1 MTPSSAGATA
11 GVGATGGRGRIDP
24 VGGSMREFALRF
36 RPFFV
41 YAAVFSLVINL
52 LMLAPALFM
61 IQVFDRVVT
70 SRSVETLV
78 VLGLVTIMALLF
90 IAFLDVIR
98 SRLLAGMGIS
108 MDKLLGP
115 RVLGDI
121 VKRAAVPGSAEA
133 IHGLRD
139 VSVLRSFLTGP
150 AIVALFDAPWVPIY
164 VVIIFLFHPL
174 LGAVAAVGALLML
187 AIAYLSERLTRD
199 ALGEMQTSSRV
210 AGRFAD
216 QTLRNAEVVGAMGM
230 GENLVRAWQALSGG
244 ALAMQYRA
252 SSASSVL
259 SSLSRFLRQFLQ
271 IAMLFAGAWL
281 VIAHAS
287 TTGVMIAA
295 TILLARALAPVEM
308 AISGWK
314 TLVDARSAY
323 ARLDQSL
330 EAAPREEAQTELEA
344 PKGLLSVE
352 RVIFG
357 FRGQDQPVIKGASF
371 RVEPG
376 EVLAIVGPS
385 AAGKSTLAR
394 LLVGMWKPQSG
405 VVRIDSADIAFWPR
419 ETLGP
424 YIGYLPQDV
433 ELFAGSVSQ
442 NISRLGELDSA
453 AVIKAAQS
461 ANAHEMILRLP
472 QGYDTPIGEGGAALS
487 AGQRQRVALA
497 RALYR
502 SPRLL
507 VLDEPNSNLDAD
519 GEAALSAALR
529 GLKADGV
536 TMVVVTHR
544 PALLAVVDKVL
555 LLRNGIVE
563 KFGTLSE
570 VLPPA
575 IVQSI
580 TGGQPPRL
588 KRSAPR
594 KKRAGGGERP
604 APAGDAPLPPDAGAA
619 DG

>member
-1 MTPSSAGATA
+1 MTG
-11 GVGATGGRGRIDP
+11 D
-24 VGGSMREFALRF
+24 SMREFALRF
-36 RPFFV
+36 RPFFL
-41 YAAVFSLVINL
+41 YAGVFSLVINL

-78 VLGLVTIMALLF
+78 MLGGVTVIALLF
-90 IAFLDVIR
+90 IGFLDVIR

-108 MDKLLGP
+108 MEKLLGP
-115 RVLGDI
+115 RILADI
-121 VKRAAVPGSAEA
+121 VRRASAPGSTDA

-139 VSVLRSFLTGP
+139 VSILRAFLTGP

-164 VVIIFLFHPL
+164 VLIILLFHPL
-174 LGAVAAVGALLML
+174 LGLIAAAGAALML
-187 AIAYLSERLTRD
+187 LLAYFNERLTRD
-199 ALGEMQTSSRV
+199 ALGEMQTTSRV

-230 GENLVRAWQALSGG
+230 AENLVRAWQALSGG
-244 ALAMQYRA
+244 ALAMQFRA
-252 SSASSVL
+252 SSAQSVL
-259 SSLSRFLRQFLQ
+259 SSASRFLRQFLQ

-281 VIAHAS
+281 VIVHAS
-287 TTGVMIAA
+287 TTGIMIAA
-295 TILLARALAPVEM
+295 TILLARALAPVEI
-308 AISGWK
+308 AIAGWK

-323 ARLDQSL
+323 ARLDQVL
-330 EAAPREEAQTELEA
+330 EAEPPAKAQTALAA
-344 PKGLLSVE
+344 PKGMISVE

-405 VVRIDSADIAFWPR
+405 VVRIDGADIAFWPR
-419 ETLGP
+419 EMLGP
-424 YIGYLPQDV
+424 FVGYLPQDV
-433 ELFAGSVSQ
+433 ELFAGTVSH
-442 NISRLGELDSA
+442 NIARLGDLDSA
-453 AVIKAAQS
+453 AVIKAAQR
-461 ANAHEMILRLP
+461 ANAHEMVLRLP

-502 SPRLL
+502 DPRLL

-519 GEAALSAALR
+519 GEAALSESLR
-529 GLKADGV
+529 GLKSAGV
-536 TMVVVTHR
+536 TMIVVTHR
-544 PALLAVVDKVL
+544 PALLAVVDKVV
-555 LLRNGIVE
+555 LLRSGIVE
-563 KFGTLSE
+563 KFGGLSD
-570 VLPPA
+570 VFPPA

-580 TGGQPPRL
+580 TGAQPARL
-588 KRSAPR
+588 KRSAQRR
-594 KKRAGGGERP
+594 KPAAESPAAATASAAAHGGPKTPGGE
-604 APAGDAPLPPDAGAA
+604 GVTDV
-619 DG
+619 

>member
-1 MTPSSAGATA
+1 MTPADAGTTAGAVPQGARTA
-11 GVGATGGRGRIDP
+11 APDAVGR
-24 VGGSMREFALRF
+24 SMREFALRF
-36 RPFFV
+36 KPFFV
-41 YAAVFSLVINL
+41 YAAVFSLAINL

-78 VLGLVTIMALLF
+78 MLGLITIVALLF

-98 SRLLAGMGIS
+98 ARLLAGMGIS
-108 MDKLLGP
+108 VERRLGP
-115 RVLGDI
+115 RILGEI
-121 VKRAAVPGSAEA
+121 VKRASAPGGGEA
-133 IHGLRD
+133 AHGLRD
-139 VSVLRSFLTGP
+139 VSILRAFLTGP

-164 VVIIFLFHPL
+164 VLIILLFHPL
-174 LGAVAAVGALLML
+174 LGAIALVGAALML
-187 AIAYLSERLTRD
+187 LIAYLNERLTRD
-199 ALGEMQTSSRV
+199 ALGEMQTTSRA

-230 GENLVRAWQALSGG
+230 GANLVRAWQALSGG

-281 VIAHAS
+281 VISHAS
-287 TTGVMIAA
+287 TTGIMIAA
-295 TILLARALAPVEM
+295 TILLARALAPVET
-308 AISGWK
+308 AIAGWK
-314 TLVDARSAY
+314 TLVDARGAY
-323 ARLDQSL
+323 GRLDQML
-330 EAAPREEAQTELEA
+330 ETSPAAREHTELEA
-344 PKGLLSVE
+344 PKGQIAVE

-357 FRGQDQPVIKGASF
+357 FRGQDQPVIKGANF

-376 EVLAIVGPS
+376 EVLAIIGPS

-405 VVRIDSADIAFWPR
+405 VVRIDGADIAHWPR
-419 ETLGP
+419 EKLGP
-424 YIGYLPQDV
+424 YVGYLPQDV

-442 NISRLGELDSA
+442 NIARLGDLDSA
-453 AVIKAAQS
+453 AVINAAQR
-461 ANAHEMILRLP
+461 ANAHELILRLP
-472 QGYDTPIGEGGAALS
+472 QGYDTPIGEGGTALS

-497 RALYR
+497 RALYHD
-502 SPRLL
+502 PRLL
-507 VLDEPNSNLDAD
+507 VLDEPNSNLDSD
-519 GEAALSAALR
+519 GEVALSEALR
-529 GLKADGV
+529 GLKLDGV
-536 TMVVVTHR
+536 TMIVVTHR

-563 KFGTLSE
+563 KFGALSE

-575 IVQSI
+575 IVQGI
-580 TGGQPPRL
+580 TGTAQPRL

-594 KKRAGGGERP
+594 KRTAGRRADPGAASKPAGGE
-604 APAGDAPLPPDAGAA
+604 ASGA
-619 DG
+619 

>member
-1 MTPSSAGATA
+1 MTTAHAGAQA
-11 GVGATGGRGRIDP
+11 GAAPIGAGASKDTVGR
-24 VGGSMREFALRF
+24 SMREFALRF
-36 RPFFV
+36 KPFFV
-41 YAAVFSLVINL
+41 YAGVFSLVINV

-78 VLGLVTIMALLF
+78 MLGLVTLVALGF

-98 SRLLAGMGIS
+98 ARLLAGMGIS
-108 MDKLLGP
+108 VEKILGP
-115 RVLGDI
+115 RIIGEI
-121 VKRAAVPGSAEA
+121 VKRASAPSSTEA
-133 IHGLRD
+133 SHGLRD
-139 VSVLRSFLTGP
+139 VSLLRAFLTGP

-164 VVIIFLFHPL
+164 VLIIVLFHPL
-174 LGAVAAVGALLML
+174 LGLVAIIGAGLML
-187 AIAYLSERLTRD
+187 LIAYLNERLTRQV
-199 ALGEMQTSSRV
+199 LGEMQTSSRA

-216 QTLRNAEVVGAMGM
+216 QTLRNAEVIGAMGM

-281 VIAHAS
+281 VISHSS

-295 TILLARALAPVEM
+295 TILLARALAPVET
-308 AISGWK
+308 AIAGWK
-314 TLVDARSAY
+314 TLVDARGAY
-323 ARLDQSL
+323 ERLNQTL
-330 EAAPREEAQTELEA
+330 ETSPLQKAQTELEA
-344 PKGLLSVE
+344 PRGELSAE

-357 FRGQDQPVIKGASF
+357 FRGQDQPVIKGATF

-405 VVRIDSADIAFWPR
+405 VVRIDGADIALWPR
-419 ETLGP
+419 ESLGP

-433 ELFAGSVSQ
+433 ELFAGTVSH
-442 NISRLGELDSA
+442 NIARLGDLDST
-453 AVIKAAQS
+453 AVIKAAQR
-461 ANAHEMILRLP
+461 ANAHELILRLP
-472 QGYDTPIGEGGAALS
+472 LGYDTPIGEGGASLS

-497 RALYR
+497 RALYHD
-502 SPRLL
+502 PRLL

-519 GEAALSAALR
+519 GENALSQALL

-544 PALLAVVDKVL
+544 PALLAVVDKVM
-555 LLRNGIVE
+555 LLRNGMVE

-580 TGGQPPRL
+580 KGAEPPRL
-588 KRSAPR
+588 KRGAARR
-594 KKRAGGGERP
+594 KPAGEIPP
-604 APAGDAPLPPDAGAA
+604 AGAGDAPRAPGE
-619 DG
+619 GTGNV

>member
-1 MTPSSAGATA
+1 MTGQ
-11 GVGATGGRGRIDP
+11 
-24 VGGSMREFALRF
+24 SMREFALRF

-41 YAAVFSLVINL
+41 YAGVFSLVINV

-78 VLGLVTIMALLF
+78 MLGLVTVVALLF
-90 IAFLDVIR
+90 IGFLDVIR

-108 MDKLLGP
+108 MEKLLGP
-115 RVLGDI
+115 RILGDI
-121 VKRAAVPGSAEA
+121 VKRASVPGAADA

-139 VSVLRSFLTGP
+139 VSILRAFLTGP
-150 AIVALFDAPWVPIY
+150 GIVALFDAPWVPIY
-164 VVIIFLFHPL
+164 VLIIFLFHPL
-174 LGAVAAVGALLML
+174 LGVIAALGAALML
-187 AIAYLSERLTRD
+187 LLAYLNERLTRE
-199 ALGEMQTSSRV
+199 ALGEMQTASRI

-230 GENLVRAWQALSGG
+230 VENLVRAWQSLSGG
-244 ALAMQYRA
+244 ALALQFRT

-259 SSLSRFLRQFLQ
+259 SSMSRFLRQFLQ

-281 VIAHAS
+281 VIAHTS

-295 TILLARALAPVEM
+295 TILLARALAPVET
-308 AISGWK
+308 AIAGWK

-323 ARLDQSL
+323 ARLDQVL
-330 EAAPREEAQTELEA
+330 ESEPKESAQTALEP
-344 PKGLLSVE
+344 PKGMISVE

-405 VVRIDSADIAFWPR
+405 VVRIDGADIAFWPR
-419 ETLGP
+419 EMLGP
-424 YIGYLPQDV
+424 YVGYLPQDV
-433 ELFAGSVSQ
+433 ELFAGTVSQ
-442 NISRLGELDSA
+442 NIARLGDLDSA
-453 AVIKAAQS
+453 AVIKATQR
-461 ANAHEMILRLP
+461 ANAHDMILRLQ

-502 SPRLL
+502 DPRLL

-519 GEAALSAALR
+519 GEAALSEALR
-529 GLKADGV
+529 SLKADGV
-536 TMVVVTHR
+536 TMIVVTHR

-555 LLRNGIVE
+555 LLRSGIVE
-563 KFGTLSE
+563 KFGGLSD
-570 VLPPA
+570 VFPPA

-580 TGGQPPRL
+580 TGAQPARL
-588 KRSAPR
+588 KRGSQRR
-594 KKRAGGGERP
+594 KPTGEGP
-604 APAGDAPLPPDAGAA
+604 AAAPAAAAPAAAAA
-619 DG
+619 DSNSNAPDSKEASNV

>member
-1 MTPSSAGATA
+1 MTGQ
-11 GVGATGGRGRIDP
+11 
-24 VGGSMREFALRF
+24 SMREFGQRF

-41 YAAVFSLVINL
+41 YAGVFSLVINL

-78 VLGLVTIMALLF
+78 MLGLVTVVALLF
-90 IAFLDVIR
+90 IAFLDVVR

-108 MDKLLGP
+108 MEKLLGP
-115 RVLGDI
+115 RILGDI
-121 VKRAAVPGSAEA
+121 VKRASVPGSSDA

-139 VSVLRSFLTGP
+139 VSILRTFLTGP
-150 AIVALFDAPWVPIY
+150 GIVALFDAPWVPIY
-164 VVIIFLFHPL
+164 VVIIFLFHPV
-174 LGAVAAVGALLML
+174 LGAIAAAGAVLML
-187 AIAYLSERLTRD
+187 LLAYLNERLTRD
-199 ALGEMQTSSRV
+199 SLGEMQTASRV

-230 GENLVRAWQALSGG
+230 VENLVRAWQSLSSG
-244 ALAMQYRA
+244 ALALQFRTSA
-252 SSASSVL
+252 ASSVL

-295 TILLARALAPVEM
+295 TILLARALAPVET
-308 AISGWK
+308 AIAGWK
-314 TLVDARSAY
+314 NLVDARSAY
-323 ARLDQSL
+323 ARLDQVL
-330 EAAPREEAQTELEA
+330 ESEPPADARTLLEA
-344 PKGLLSVE
+344 PRGHLSVE

-357 FRGQDQPVIKGASF
+357 FRGHDQPVIKGAGF

-394 LLVGMWKPQSG
+394 LIVGMWKPQSG
-405 VVRIDSADIAFWPR
+405 VVRIDGADIAFWPR

-442 NISRLGELDSA
+442 NIARLGELDSA
-453 AVIKAAQS
+453 AVIKAAQR

-502 SPRLL
+502 EPRLL

-519 GEAALSAALR
+519 GENALSEALR
-529 GLKADGV
+529 GLKMDGV
-536 TMVVVTHR
+536 TMVVITHR

-555 LLRNGIVE
+555 LLRNGVVE
-563 KFGTLSE
+563 KFGTLPE

-575 IVQSI
+575 VVRSI
-580 TGGQPPRL
+580 TGAQPARL
-588 KRSAPR
+588 RKPGGR
-594 KKRAGGGERP
+594 KKAAGNVGS
-604 APAGDAPLPPDAGAA
+604 GAA
-619 DG
+619 QPESPGAPEAGKADG